1 MHGLQYIT
9 DIKIFTKFIAFGI
22 LIDLMH
28 CHCWCLCGFSLARS
42 RGILLNTRWSFVVR
56 THQSCYF
63 ATAQPSRR
71 PLLPKSWDTIDLT
84 VR

>member
-1 MHGLQYIT
+1 
-9 DIKIFTKFIAFGI
+9 
-22 LIDLMH
+22 
-28 CHCWCLCGFSLARS
+28 LARS